1 MKQLF
6 PRSIRICAVLFLA
19 LSVSCGE
26 DPELVKKRQEQKL
39 EIARLEGE
47 LQILNEQLKG
57 IPADRSAELTE
68 MKKKLDDQT
77 LQLEQLEQEIIKLE
91 KDKRDAEQR
100 FEDFKKK
107 YPIAS

>member
-1 MKQLF
+1 MKHLLQ
-6 PRSIRICAVLFLA
+6 RAMRISLALFLA

-47 LQILNEQLKG
+47 LLILNEQLKG
-57 IPADRSAELTE
+57 MPADRSAELAE
-68 MKKKLDDQT
+68 MKKKLDAQA

-100 FEDFKKK
+100 FDDFKKK